1 MSSRKQFP
9 KASACIRIILCL
21 RLVCFVF
28 TELGQLS
35 GVAAILRFPLPDLED
50 SESDDSDE

>member
-1 MSSRKQFP
+1 VSSRKQFP
-9 KASACIRIILCL
+9 ACIEIILCL
-21 RLVCFVF
+21 QPLCFLF
-28 TELGQLS
+28 IDLGQLS